1 MKTEGLFYAA
11 PGRVELREIE
21 VGDPGPDQVQV
32 ELQVTGVCAYDL
44 SLFQGLLPSNLSF
57 PFLHGH
63 EGVGVVRKLGGK
75 VSGLA
80 AGDRVAVMG
89 NASRL
94 FGRLANVDT
103 SLAARVTEEPR
114 EPEVWLAE
122 PVACVVNGLEWS
134 RLVPGDRLAVVGTGF
149 MGLLFLQGLRRS
161 LCAEIVGI
169 DIDERRLG
177 LARECGASEVV
188 HPQTPEGERRLAELE
203 KDPLDVVVECAGSQ
217 AALDLSY
224 RILRPAGVLNI
235 SSSHRG
241 SGRRSVD
248 VYEWHHKGI
257 AVFNTSPK
265 IAPDFPRVFRRTVKL
280 MERGAFDLRPLITHR
295 AAPGE
300 AQALFE
306 LATARGEGYVKGIVQ
321 W

>member
-1 MKTEGLFYAA
+1 MKAEGLFYAA
-11 PGRVELREIE
+11 PRRVELREIE
-21 VGDPGPDQVQV
+21 LGDPGPGQVQV
-32 ELQVTGVCAYDL
+32 EVQVTGVCAYDL
-44 SLFQGLLPSNLSF
+44 SLFQGLLPSHLTF

-63 EGVGVVRKLGGK
+63 EAVGVVLKVGGN
-75 VSGLA
+75 VSALA
-80 AGDRVAVMG
+80 PGDRVAAMG
-89 NASRL
+89 NSSRL
-94 FGRLANVDT
+94 LSRVANVDA
-103 SLAARVTEEPR
+103 SLAARVGNDPR
-114 EPEVWLAE
+114 EPELWLAE

-134 RLVPGDRLAVVGTGF
+134 RLVPGDRVAVVGTGF

-161 LCAEIVGI
+161 LCVDVVGI
-169 DIDERRLG
+169 DIDERRLR
-177 LARECGASEVV
+177 LARECGATGVV
-188 HPQTPEGERRLAELE
+188 NPETPEGERRLAEME
-203 KDPLDVVVECAGSQ
+203 KDPLDVVIECAGSQ

-224 RILRPAGVLNI
+224 RILRPAGILNI

-265 IAPDFPRVFRRTVKL
+265 IAPDFPRVFQRTVKL
-280 MERGAFDLRPLITHR
+280 MARGVFDLRPLITHR
-295 AAPGE
+295 TEPAK

-306 LATARGEGYVKGIVQ
+306 LATARGEGYVKGIVE

>member
-1 MKTEGLFYAA
+1 MRTQGLFYAA

-21 VGDPGPDQVQV
+21 VGDPGPGQVQV
-32 ELQVTGVCAYDL
+32 EVQVTGVCAYDI
-44 SLFQGLLPSNLSF
+44 SLFQGLLPSYLSF

-63 EGVGVVRKLGGK
+63 EAVGVVRKMGAN

-80 AGDRVAVMG
+80 AGNRVAAMG
-89 NASRL
+89 NSSRL
-94 FGRLANVDT
+94 FGHVANVDA
-103 SLAARVTEEPR
+103 SLAARVADDPR
-114 EPEVWLAE
+114 EPELWLAE

-134 RLVPGDRLAVVGTGF
+134 RLVPGDRVAVVGTGF
-149 MGLLFLQGLRRS
+149 MGLLFLQGLQRS
-161 LCAEIVGI
+161 LCAGIVGI
-169 DIDERRLG
+169 DMDERRLR
-177 LARECGASEVV
+177 LARECGAGEVV
-188 HPQTPEGERRLAELE
+188 NPQTPEGERRLAELE
-203 KDPLDVVVECAGSQ
+203 RDPLDVVIECAGSQ

-224 RILRPAGVLNI
+224 RILRPGGVLNI

-265 IAPDFPRVFRRTVKL
+265 IAPDFPRVFRRTVRL
-280 MERGAFDLRPLITHR
+280 MERGVFDLRPLITHR
-295 AAPGE
+295 TAPAG

-306 LATARGEGYVKGIVQ
+306 LASAKGEGYVKGIVE

>member
-1 MKTEGLFYAA
+1 MKAEGLFYAA
-11 PGRVELREIE
+11 PRRVELREIE
-21 VGDPGPDQVQV
+21 LGDPGPGQVQV
-32 ELQVTGVCAYDL
+32 EVQVTGVCAYDL
-44 SLFQGLLPSNLSF
+44 SLFQGLLPSYLAF

-63 EGVGVVRKLGGK
+63 EAVGVVLKVGDK
-75 VSGLA
+75 VSALSP
-80 AGDRVAVMG
+80 GDRVAAMG
-89 NASRL
+89 NSSRL
-94 FGRLANVDT
+94 LARVANVDA
-103 SLAARVTEEPR
+103 SLAARVPGDPR
-114 EPEVWLAE
+114 EPELWLAE

-134 RLVPGDRLAVVGTGF
+134 KLVPGDRVAVVGTGF

-161 LCAEIVGI
+161 LCADVVGI
-169 DIDERRLG
+169 DIDERRLR
-177 LARECGASEVV
+177 LARDCGATEVV
-188 HPQTPEGERRLAELE
+188 NPETPEGERRLAQME
-203 KDPLDVVVECAGSQ
+203 KDPFDVVIECAGSQ

-224 RILRPAGVLNI
+224 RILRPAGILNI

-265 IAPDFPRVFRRTVKL
+265 ITPDFPRVFRRTVKL
-280 MERGAFDLRPLITHR
+280 MERAVFDLRPLITHR
-295 AAPGE
+295 TAPAK

-306 LATARGEGYVKGIVQ
+306 LATAKGEGYVKGIVE